1 MLVVA
6 KFEVYILLND
16 KNNVI
21 LLEIIKI
28 NIFL

>member
-6 KFEVYILLND
+6 KFEVYIVLND